1 MRFFRKKED
10 KEESEEHNDL
20 PPLKFPSEFP
30 RYESEIGLSDEF
42 HHPSPKPTPP
52 PVSNG
57 SSKLSEEDHP
67 SFSTRPMTHQLG
79 GHSKRQAE
87 PNGKTLFVKIDN
99 YKEAMRTMDKVKSK
113 LADTEKVLNRL
124 RDIKQEE
131 DRELSSWHDEFE
143 DLKEKLLSIDR
154 ELFEE

>member
-42 HHPSPKPTPP
+42 H
-52 PVSNG
+52 
-57 SSKLSEEDHP
+57 HP